1 MTILGALGMYE
12 HSRGMYDH
20 SRRPCRYENNITVNN
35 IEIAIKQ
42 VIINNSYNYVK
53 IHHYF

>member
-1 MTILGALGMYE
+1 MNILGALGMYE

>member
-1 MTILGALGMYE
+1 MYE